1 MCVAKLLFEFTGS
14 YDMHMQTCMPYIDQY
29 LDCVF
34 VVGLCVCMLTVEQ
47 CMGLL
52 KLTCQRFPVR
62 PLTDWVVGLTLHGE
76 EFLKQCLEYEPTKRE
91 TAKALLTSAYL
102 VNADRPDAAGVE
114 GLVRG

>member
-1 MCVAKLLFEFTGS
+1 
-14 YDMHMQTCMPYIDQY
+14 
-29 LDCVF
+29 
-34 VVGLCVCMLTVEQ
+34 MLTARPLFPGTDDRDQ
-47 CMGLL
+47 ILRIFKGLGTPTPASWPGMTEL
-52 KLTCQRFPVR
+52 PNYNNEDAPLPMFPVR

-76 EFLKQCLEYEPTKRE
+76 DFLKQCLEYEPTKRE

>member
-62 PLTDWVVGLTLHGE
+62 PLTDWVSWLRTAFSAGSPCFASLVTR
-76 EFLKQCLEYEPTKRE
+76 LE
-91 TAKALLTSAYL
+91 KAFGT
-102 VNADRPDAAGVE
+102 
-114 GLVRG
+114 